1 MTPKK
6 QCLLDT
12 IGLIVHMN
20 SETVVAHIGPTQV
33 QAHLGCSTKG
43 VKWNKVP
50 YPNQEATCN

>member
-12 IGLIVHMN
+12 IGLIVPMN

-33 QAHLGCSTKG
+33 QAAALKGLSRIRFFTLTKKL
-43 VKWNKVP
+43 V
-50 YPNQEATCN
+50 